1 MTKQVLVSLRG
12 EITQASDRLTEEEQ
26 SAIELTVTGTYYN
39 KNGKHYVLYEERE
52 EAALPPTKTRL
63 IFDEMYL
70 DMKKSGYLETTMV
83 FDRDKEQHSYYATPY
98 GKLLLGIVTKE
109 YRMSE
114 EAQSLNVRI
123 GYELYVNGEHV
134 SNHTLEVCVKSV

>member
-12 EITQASDRLTEEEQ
+12 EITQVSDQLPEEEP
-26 SAIELTVTGTYYN
+26 SSVELTVTGTYYN

-63 IFDEMYL
+63 IFDETYL

-83 FDRDKEQHSYYATPY
+83 FDRDKEQHCYYSTPY
-98 GKLLLGIVTKE
+98 GKLLLGIVTRE
-109 YRMSE
+109 YQMRE
-114 EAQSLNVRI
+114 EAQGLNVLI
-123 GYELYVNGEHV
+123 GYGLYVNEEHV
-134 SNHTLEVCVKSV
+134 SDHTLELHVKPV